1 MRIHHLD
8 CGPMRPLGGALMD
21 GVSPGLL
28 GRLTC
33 HCLAIETPGA
43 GVVLV
48 DTGLG
53 LADMQRPFPRL
64 PWWNAAMLR
73 FRFDPERTMLR
84 QLRALGIGPGE
95 VRHIVMTHLDF
106 DHAGGLADFP
116 AARVHLMEREAKA
129 ARRREG
135 LLGRTRYRPVQWGD
149 TTRWHTYSERA
160 GGRWFGFDAVTQLD
174 GLPPEILLVPL
185 PGHSE
190 GQAGV
195 AVEGRQGWL
204 LHAAD
209 SYFNRVEVHGAGG
222 AGTKGAGGA
231 GTKGARGAGTRDAGD
246 VATEDAA
253 PPQAPPGAAAY
264 EAAMAWDRRLA
275 RANQARLRRLLR
287 EPDADIAV
295 FCTHDPV
302 EFVAMSVWQ
311 DRRAESPLAA
321 AA

>member
-73 FRFDPERTMLR
+73 FRFDPERTMLH

-129 ARRREG
+129 ARRRQG

-209 SYFNRVEVHGAGG
+209 SYFNRVEVHGAARGG
-222 AGTKGAGGA
+222 MEDAGRAGTEGA
-231 GTKGARGAGTRDAGD
+231 
-246 VATEDAA
+246 AA
-253 PPQAPPGAAAY
+253 PHAPPGVAAY
-264 EAAMAWDRRLA
+264 EAAMAWNGRLA